1 MNRLLILR
9 VIVTLALV
17 LLAVALCHALWLRYE
32 EDPWTR
38 DGRVQADIVQ
48 IAPDVA
54 GPISRVFVKDNQ
66 QVSVGTPLFEID
78 QKRFMLAVA
87 RAKAALA
94 AQETQA
100 AQARR
105 ELARDRVLG
114 ELVAAEQRE
123 QSLDKLERL
132 ESAVAEARVAL
143 DSARLDLERS
153 TVRSSVDG
161 MVSNF
166 DLRPGD
172 YAVAGHAVLA
182 IVDRTSLRITA
193 YFEETKLPRVRVGD
207 RVRARLMGEDRYI
220 YGHVAS
226 IAGGIEDRERRA
238 GANMLADVNPTFTWV
253 RLAQR
258 IPVRIA
264 IDRVPRGMAL
274 IAGRTATVEVLP
286 PPVAPAP
293 AQTAPVQ
300 AAPSAQPQAA
310 RASR

>member
-9 VIVTLALV
+9 VTVTLLLV
-17 LLAVALCHALWLRYE
+17 VAAILLCHALWQRYE
-32 EDPWTR
+32 QAPWTR

-54 GPISRVFVKDNQ
+54 GPIARVFVKDDQ
-66 QVSVGTPLFEID
+66 QVTVGTPLFEID
-78 QKRFMLAVA
+78 QKRFRLAVA
-87 RAKAALA
+87 RAEAALA
-94 AQETQA
+94 AQTTQA

-105 ELARDRVLG
+105 ELARDRALG

-143 DSARLDLERS
+143 DSARLDLQRS
-153 TVRSSVDG
+153 VVRSAVDG
-161 MVSNF
+161 TVSNF

-182 IVDRTSLRITA
+182 IVDKASLRITA
-193 YFEETKLPRVRVGD
+193 YFEETKLPRVHVGD
-207 RVRARLMGEDRYI
+207 PVRARLMGEQGYI
-220 YGHVAS
+220 LGHVTS
-226 IAGGIEDRERRA
+226 IASGIEDRERRA

-258 IPVRIA
+258 IPVRVA
-264 IDRVPRGMAL
+264 IDRVPRGLAL
-274 IAGRTATVEVLP
+274 IAGRTATVEVMP
-286 PPVAPAP
+286 RADQPSVAGA
-293 AQTAPVQ
+293 AQ
-300 AAPSAQPQAA
+300 
-310 RASR
+310 